1 MAIHHEGMWRNGM
14 NKGRSDS
21 KASKGGH
28 ALFGKSGGG
37 SGGVHTKMFSSPMT
51 PKMAPPKLAS
61 AAGGK
66 SKRKGY

>member
-1 MAIHHEGMWRNGM
+1 M

-37 SGGVHTKMFSSPMT
+37 SGGVHTKMFSTPMT

-61 AAGGK
+61 AASGK
-66 SKRKGY
+66 SKQARKGGY